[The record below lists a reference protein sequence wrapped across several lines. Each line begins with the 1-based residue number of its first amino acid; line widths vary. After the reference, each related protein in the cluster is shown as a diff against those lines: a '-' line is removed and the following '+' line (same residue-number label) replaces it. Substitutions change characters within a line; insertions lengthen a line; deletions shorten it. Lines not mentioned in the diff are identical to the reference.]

1 MKKLIN
7 KTAALKT
14 ASMLLLGA
22 VMLLSTVPAQ
32 ANYTKTK
39 YPIVL
44 VHGFSGFDSVGGLI
58 GYFHTVPF
66 NLRRSGA
73 KVYVPSV
80 SAFNSSEARGEQL
93 ANYLMTLPG
102 SKFNLVGHSQGSPT
116 SRVAASLVPQKVASI
131 TSVNGANKGSKV
143 ADVLLDLVPGD
154 VGQGLVAGILNA
166 GGSLINFFSGS
177 NNPQDA
183 LASANSLSTL
193 NSMQLNQALGNKGIS
208 SNCRSLSENVNING
222 NNIKMFSWS
231 GNRPLTNI
239 FDITDG
245 FLGATSLAFGFEQND
260 GLVSVC
266 SSKLGRVIS
275 TSYSTNHIDAI
286 NHLFGVR
293 GWTNPV
299 TLYRSQANRLKNKGL

>member
-1 MKKLIN
+1 MKHVIN
-7 KTAALKT
+7 AKGATKFIGIV
-14 ASMLLLGA
+14 LLA
-22 VMLLSTVPAQ
+22 STVLLATTSAH

-58 GYFHTVPF
+58 GYFHTVPY

-73 KVYVPSV
+73 RVYVPSV

-93 ANYLMTLPG
+93 ANYLMTLPE

-116 SRVAASLVPQKVASI
+116 SRVAASLVPNKVASI

-143 ADVLLDLVPGD
+143 ADVLLGLVPGD
-154 VGQGLVAGILNA
+154 VAQGLVAGILNA
-166 GGSLINFFSGS
+166 GGNIINFFSGS

-183 LASANSLSTL
+183 LASANSLSTQK
-193 NSMQLNQALGNKGIS
+193 SAQLNQALGNKGIS

-245 FLGATSLAFGFEQND
+245 FLGATSLAFGFKQND

-275 TSYSTNHIDAI
+275 TRYRTNHVDAI

-299 TLYRSQANRLKNKGL
+299 TLYRAQANRLKNKGL

>member
-1 MKKLIN
+1 MKHTKRMLSVLVAGI
-7 KTAALKT
+7 A
-14 ASMLLLGA
+14 LLLVSA
-22 VMLLSTVPAQ
+22 SAT

-58 GYFHTVPF
+58 GYFHTVPY

-73 KVYVPSV
+73 TVYVPSV

-93 ANYLMTLPG
+93 ANYLMTLPE
-102 SKFNLVGHSQGSPT
+102 SKFNLIGHSQGSPT

-143 ADVLLDLVPGD
+143 ADVLLGIVPGD
-154 VGQGLVAGILNA
+154 VGRGLVAGILNA
-166 GGSLINFFSGS
+166 GGDLINFFSGN

-183 LASANSLSTL
+183 LASALSLSTQ
-193 NSMQLNQALGNKGIS
+193 NTAQLNQALGNKGIS
-208 SNCRSLSENVNING
+208 NNCRSLSENVNVNG

-239 FDITDG
+239 FDLTDG
-245 FLGATSLAFGFEQND
+245 FLGATSLAFGFERND

-275 TSYSTNHIDAI
+275 TSYRMNHVDAI

-299 TLYRSQANRLKNKGL
+299 TLYRAQANRLKNKNL